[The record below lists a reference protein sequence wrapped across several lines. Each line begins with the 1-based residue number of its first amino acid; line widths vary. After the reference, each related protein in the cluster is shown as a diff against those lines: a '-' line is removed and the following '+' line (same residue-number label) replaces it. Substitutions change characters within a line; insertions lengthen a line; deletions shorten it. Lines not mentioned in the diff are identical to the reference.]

1 MMVYCPTC
9 GSKIDD
15 EMEFCPN
22 CGEPLKNISGQQD
35 ESAARGQKIAYKAKE
50 KKKEQGLHNI
60 SSQKNEQGYTQ
71 KNFPGKRK
79 NKHAS
84 IKKILKG
91 IVLLLLIG
99 GLISSGLFFFAP
111 SIDIDEDLSY
121 QHTFSNEANAS
132 EISGQEFNIEVSST
146 NVYYQYNSSPMQS
159 IIELNAQF
167 DFIFQGWGVES
178 LSDVYK
184 ITWENSQNITEFKI
198 EWKPKFGSILKDQS
212 RVNIILRS
220 DVKFSFKGS
229 SSTGKI
235 YFESG
240 KNTLI
245 EQLNLKVSTGSLNIN
260 LKQGTSIKKDFSV
273 DSSTGNVQIYGDKVS
288 IGGDLRFDMSTGSL
302 DIEFLNCQLNGT
314 IEGEFSTGETSLKL
328 VNCTYPNE
336 ETWKIDGSTGNL
348 RLNIIQ
354 KVNQISNIQ
363 MDIELSTGNI
373 YLNFTGEAG
382 IGAAKFEG
390 DVSTGDLNF
399 HPNSGFT
406 QTNNLMESL
415 NFGEIPGY
423 YGILEAS
430 TGNINV
436 YGQMV

>member
-79 NKHAS
+79 NKHTS

-240 KNTLI
+240 
-245 EQLNLKVSTGSLNIN
+245 
-260 LKQGTSIKKDFSV
+260 
-273 DSSTGNVQIYGDKVS
+273 
-288 IGGDLRFDMSTGSL
+288 
-302 DIEFLNCQLNGT
+302 
-314 IEGEFSTGETSLKL
+314 
-328 VNCTYPNE
+328 
-336 ETWKIDGSTGNL
+336 
-348 RLNIIQ
+348 
-354 KVNQISNIQ
+354 
-363 MDIELSTGNI
+363 
-373 YLNFTGEAG
+373 
-382 IGAAKFEG
+382 
-390 DVSTGDLNF
+390 
-399 HPNSGFT
+399 
-406 QTNNLMESL
+406 
-415 NFGEIPGY
+415 
-423 YGILEAS
+423 
-430 TGNINV
+430 
-436 YGQMV
+436 